1 MAKMRWRKKIHEAWL
16 TMTIKRKI
24 GVYTGVVLFIIF
36 LSVMFAFWVVQ
47 TTLNDFQGVLQDN
60 VSSGDYMEAIETE
73 SQCFA
78 DYIKNP
84 SSEARRE
91 LDTVCEKSERIIAKL
106 PFIYETMSEERYA
119 KTWSIRNSYEHYKT
133 KREAVLTLDAK
144 SKDYIEKLYEVYD
157 MQAFLQEYAREL
169 IRYTIKDENIVYL
182 QREPFLRRIPLIA
195 LVAGGFLLCAMIVM
209 ARLMYRT
216 ILAPIVILVNAS
228 KRIAS
233 NDFFVEDVVVENKDE
248 MTDLVNAFNKM
259 KYATGQYI
267 TALEE
272 KKNMMDLL
280 HQEEVGRLEVERHLE
295 VTKLELLKNQINP
308 HFLFNTLNV
317 IGGMAN
323 IEGAETTEKMI
334 KALSSLFR
342 YNLKTPVMEVTLAQE
357 IRVINDYMYL
367 QKMRFGDRISY
378 TIECDVDMNKV
389 IVPIFSF
396 QPLVENAIIHGLSPK
411 EEGGEVS
418 IRAWQEDNNVVFSV
432 ADTGIGMTEEELK
445 RIRSAFQSE
454 DTSHIGI
461 GNIYKR
467 IKKMYQGGDVL
478 IYSQK
483 GKGTTVKLVIPQHER
498 EE

>member
-1 MAKMRWRKKIHEAWL
+1 MSKMRWRQKIHEAWL

-60 VSSGDYMEAIETE
+60 ISSGDYMEAIETE
-73 SQCFA
+73 SQCFT

-84 SSEARRE
+84 SNEARRE

-106 PFIYETMSEERYA
+106 PFDYKTMSEARYA

-133 KREAVLTLDAK
+133 KREAVLTLNPE
-144 SKDYIEKLYEVYD
+144 SKDYIGKLYEVYD

-169 IRYTIKDENIVYL
+169 IRYTIEDENIVYL
-182 QREPFLRRIPLIA
+182 QREPFLRGIPLMA
-195 LVAGGFLLCAMIVM
+195 LVVGVILLCAMIVM
-209 ARLMYRT
+209 ARLIYRT
-216 ILAPIVILVNAS
+216 ILDPIVILVNAS

-267 TALEE
+267 MALEE

-367 QKMRFGDRISY
+367 QKMRFGDRIHYS
-378 TIECDVDMNKV
+378 IECDVDVNKV

-396 QPLVENAIIHGLSPK
+396 QPLVENAIIHGLSSK
-411 EEGGEVS
+411 EEGGKVS
-418 IRAWQEDNNVVFSV
+418 IRVWQEDNNVVCSV
-432 ADTGIGMTEEELK
+432 ADTGIGMTEEELEQ
-445 RIRSAFQSE
+445 IRNAFQSE

-467 IKKMYQGGDVL
+467 IKKMYQGGEVS
-478 IYSQK
+478 IFSQK
-483 GKGTTVKLVIPQHER
+483 GKGTTLKLVIPQYER